1 MSAEFDFD
9 GFMAAYVSDLGNALG
24 SLDQKRIAEFTAAVE
39 GVMDNGGTVHFIGNG
54 GSAGNPSH
62 SAGDWSKE
70 LTLPTLC
77 HTDNVA
83 GLTAWA
89 NDTDYENV
97 FKAQLQTFLRDGDI
111 VVGYSGSGNSAN
123 VLNGLEYAK
132 QKGCTTVGVTG
143 NYRGMNGGKMG
154 KMVDIAIIS
163 DTESME
169 RIEDLQLVVNHIVK
183 EAIKAKRG
191 IDGHC

>member
-1 MSAEFDFD
+1 MSDEYDFGEFMSA
-9 GFMAAYVSDLGNALG
+9 YVEDLGKALT
-24 SLDQKRIAEFTAAVE
+24 SLDKESIAAFTDAVE
-39 GVMDNGGTVHFIGNG
+39 SVMDNGGTVHFIGNG

-70 LTLPTLC
+70 LTLPTIC
-77 HTDNVA
+77 HTDNAA

-97 FKAQLQTFLRDGDI
+97 FRAQLQTFLRSGDI
-111 VVGYSGSGNSAN
+111 VVGYSGSGNSQN

-132 QKGCTTVGVTG
+132 ESGCTTVGVTG
-143 NYRGMNGGKMG
+143 NYKGMNGGKMG
-154 KMVDIAIIS
+154 SLVDIAIIS